1 MPNRAS
7 SLLQFFLYVLVG
19 CAATLVHYT
28 MLVVLVET
36 TSLAAAPA
44 TFIGAISGAVVSFML
59 NHNVT
64 FSRNNAHT
72 QTALMRFLVTAA
84 GGAAVSA
91 ALVWMCVQLFSW
103 HYLVAQTLA
112 TVLLLLLTYQI
123 NRRWSF
129 VR

>member
-1 MPNRAS
+1 
-7 SLLQFFLYVLVG
+7 
-19 CAATLVHYT
+19 

-59 NHNVT
+59 NHKVT